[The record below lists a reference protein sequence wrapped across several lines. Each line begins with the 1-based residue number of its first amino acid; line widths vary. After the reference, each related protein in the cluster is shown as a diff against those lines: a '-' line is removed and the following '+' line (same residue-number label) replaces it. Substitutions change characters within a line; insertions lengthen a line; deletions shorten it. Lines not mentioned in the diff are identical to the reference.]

1 MMSLV
6 AKALLIELRSW
17 PEDLKINADTI
28 RARYP
33 DIGGRDKTRKV
44 MTELIANNHLKK
56 VVHKF
61 NNGQF
66 VTTYETVP
74 GPNNQAPVTPSVD
87 HKSITHTTQ
96 PDIIYITFEQTPC
109 SDRDLVSSASR
120 QYVANSYLYNSELVI
135 LGTSYPPHLAVGGEV
150 SMNKWKEE
158 EPSMVFGSVPED
170 EPQRFKSKAEK
181 TSAANRAVK
190 TKDKWSTTDIVF
202 HFRDM
207 LRLKRPMDF
216 HFAFDKAGPS
226 MSAFRKNH
234 QTTAFEETR
243 LVKDYLT
250 FPQHYHS
257 SMSALHVWFK
267 FLTYSAANIGKL
279 RAAGTAAPAMDDA
292 TADAILAASMERL
305 MS

>member
-28 RARYP
+28 RDQFP
-33 DIGGRDKTRKV
+33 DIGGRDKARKV
-44 MTELIANNHLKK
+44 MAELIANGHLKK
-56 VVHKF
+56 TLLRF
-61 NNGQF
+61 NNRF
-66 VTTYETVP
+66 MTVYERT
-74 GPNNQAPVTPSVD
+74 GNQALAPTPVPS
-87 HKSITHTTQ
+87 KAITFHTH
-96 PDIIYITFEQTPC
+96 PDNIYITYEDKPR
-109 SDRDLVSSASR
+109 SDKDLKPSPLS
-120 QYVANSYLYNSELVI
+120 QYVANSYLSKPELVI

-158 EPSMVFGSVPED
+158 EPSVVFGSVPED